1 MFWKLITLFKKTV
14 RLITRA
20 DFDGIACGVLLSAQ
34 EKIDRFLFVEPKAM
48 QDGEVKVGSD
58 DIIANLPYH
67 PKAFLWFDH
76 HITNQVSGF
85 FRGKFF
91 LAPSAARVVF
101 DYYPPGSLT
110 CYEALVQE
118 ADRIDSGDL
127 DMADIFEPQG
137 CVLLAFTIDPNSR
150 ADEPYWIKLI
160 HLLRD
165 QPVALAMEDA
175 EVRARCQQT
184 LEDFKVYHR
193 LLLNNTRQDGTVV
206 ITDFRGI
213 NFQGKVN
220 RFLVYSLF
228 PEANISVKIFR
239 DYQQKGRIGI
249 SVGKNIFNKTSNI
262 NVGELLSHYG
272 GGGHQGAG
280 SCRVPVEDAEDV
292 LNKIIKALKN

>member
-1 MFWKLITLFKKTV
+1 M

-20 DFDGIACGVLLSAQ
+20 DFDGIVCGVLLTAQ
-34 EKIDRFLFVEPKAM
+34 ERIDRFLFIEPKAM
-48 QDGEVKVGSD
+48 QDREVEVSSE
-58 DIIANLPYH
+58 DILANLPYH
-67 PKAFLWFDH
+67 PNVHLWFDH
-76 HITNQVSGF
+76 HITNQVSCS

-101 DYYPPGSLT
+101 DYYPRGSLT

-127 DMADIFEPQG
+127 GVTDIFEPQG
-137 CVLLAFTIDPNSR
+137 CVLLSFTLDPNSR

-160 HLLRD
+160 HLLRE
-165 QPVALAMEDA
+165 QPFALVMEDA
-175 EVRARCQQT
+175 EVKDRCKQV
-184 LEDFKVYHR
+184 LEDFKVYHD
-193 LLLNNTRQDGTVV
+193 LLLNNTRQDGNVV

-228 PEANISVKIFR
+228 PESNISVKIFR
-239 DYQQKGRIGI
+239 DYHQKGRIGI

-262 NVGELLSHYG
+262 NLGELLSHYG
-272 GGGHQGAG
+272 GGGHQGAA
-280 SCRVPVEDAEDV
+280 SCRVPVENAEDV
-292 LNKIIKALKN
+292 LNKIIKALKQ

>member
-1 MFWKLITLFKKTV
+1 M

-20 DFDGIACGVLLSAQ
+20 DFDGIVCGVLLTTQ
-34 EKIDRFLFVEPKAM
+34 ERIDRFLFIEPKGM

-67 PKAFLWFDH
+67 PEAFLWFDH

-101 DYYPPGSLT
+101 DYYPQGSLSRF
-110 CYEALVQE
+110 EELVRE
-118 ADRIDSGDL
+118 TDRIDSGDL
-127 DMADIFEPQG
+127 GISDIFQPQDY
-137 CVLLAFTIDPNSR
+137 VLLAFTIDPNSR
-150 ADEPYWIKLI
+150 ADAPYWIKLI
-160 HLLRD
+160 HLLRE
-165 QPVALAMEDA
+165 QPFALVMEDA
-175 EVRARCQQT
+175 EVKDRCKQV
-184 LEDFKVYHR
+184 LEDFKVYHD
-193 LLLNNTRQDGTVV
+193 LLLNNTRQDGNVV

-213 NFQGKVN
+213 NFSGKVN

-228 PEANISVKIFR
+228 PESNISLKIFR
-239 DYQQKGRIGI
+239 DYHQKGRIGI
-249 SVGKNIFNKTSNI
+249 SVGKNIFNKTSTV

-280 SCRVPVEDAEDV
+280 SCRVPVKDAEDV
-292 LNKIIKALKN
+292 LNKIIKALKQ

>member
-1 MFWKLITLFKKTV
+1 M

-20 DFDGIACGVLLSAQ
+20 DFDGIVCGVLLTAQ
-34 EKIDRFLFVEPKAM
+34 EHIDRFLFIEPKAM
-48 QDGEVKVGSD
+48 QDHEVEVDSK
-58 DIIANLPYH
+58 DIVANLPYH
-67 PKAFLWFDH
+67 PDVYLWFDH
-76 HITNQVSGF
+76 HITNRVSGS

-101 DYYPPGSLT
+101 DYYPQGSLAR
-110 CYEALVQE
+110 YETLVQE

-127 DMADIFEPQG
+127 ERADIFEPQG
-137 CVLLAFTIDPNSR
+137 CVLLAFTIDPNSQ

-160 HLLRD
+160 YLLRE
-165 QPVALAMEDA
+165 QPFALVMEDA
-175 EVRARCQQT
+175 EVKDRCEQV
-184 LEDFKVYHR
+184 LEDFKVYHA
-193 LLLNNTRQDGTVV
+193 LLLNNTRQDGNVA

-213 NFQGKVN
+213 NFPGKVN

-228 PEANISVKIFR
+228 PETNISVKIFR
-239 DYQQKGRIGI
+239 DYHQDGRIGI

-280 SCRVPVEDAEDV
+280 SCRVPVEDAEEV
-292 LNKIIKALKN
+292 LNKIIKTLKI

>member
-1 MFWKLITLFKKTV
+1 M

-20 DFDGIACGVLLSAQ
+20 DFDGIVCGVLLTAQ
-34 EKIDRFLFVEPKAM
+34 ERIDRFLFIEPKGM
-48 QDGEVKVGSD
+48 QDREVEVGSE
-58 DIIANLPYH
+58 DILANLPYH
-67 PKAFLWFDH
+67 PNAYLWFDH
-76 HITNQVSGF
+76 HITNQVSGS

-101 DYYPPGSLT
+101 DYYPQGSLT
-110 CYEALVQE
+110 RYEALVQE

-127 DMADIFEPQG
+127 GVADIFEPQG

-160 HLLRD
+160 HLLRE
-165 QPVALAMEDA
+165 QPYALVMEDA
-175 EVRARCQQT
+175 EVKDRCKQV
-184 LEDFKVYHR
+184 LEDFKVYHD
-193 LLLNNTRQDGTVV
+193 LLLNNTRQDGNVV

-228 PEANISVKIFR
+228 PESNISVKIFR
-239 DYQQKGRIGI
+239 DYHQKGRIGI

-292 LNKIIKALKN
+292 LNKIIKALKH

>member
-1 MFWKLITLFKKTV
+1 M

-76 HITNQVSGF
+76 HFTNQVSCP
-85 FRGKFF
+85 FRGNFRI
-91 LAPSAARVVF
+91 APSAARVVF
-101 DYYPPGSLT
+101 EFYPQGTLSL
-110 CYEALVQE
+110 YEEMVKE

-127 DMADIFEPQG
+127 RVADIVHPEG
-137 CVLLAFTIDPNSR
+137 YVLLAFTIDPNSQ

-160 HLLRD
+160 LLLREK
-165 QPVALAMEDA
+165 PFALVMEDA
-175 EVRARCQQT
+175 EVKHRCQQV
-184 LEDFKVYHR
+184 LEDFKVYHT
-193 LLLNNTRQDGTVV
+193 LLVGNTRQVGNVV
-206 ITDFRGI
+206 ITDFRGTT
-213 NFQGKVN
+213 FKGKVN

-228 PEANISVKIFR
+228 PEANVSVKIFR
-239 DYQQKGRIGI
+239 DYHQKDRIGI
-249 SVGKNIFNKTSNI
+249 SVGKNIFNKKSNI
-262 NVGELLSHYG
+262 NIGELLSYYG

-280 SCRVPVEDAEDV
+280 SCRVPTDKAEEV
-292 LNKIIKALKN
+292 LHKIIRALKN